1 MQTKKIYLATYW
13 IQQATTLPM
22 SGSLGLVTRFKT
34 FETYAQA
41 FNFTKDASKIQEV
54 DFEYE
59 SSDNDPPSAPSFG
72 GVFSPNIMPFVSG

>member
-1 MQTKKIYLATYW
+1 MKIKKIYLVTYW
-13 IQQATTLPM
+13 DARPM
-22 SGSLGLVTRFKT
+22 SGSGGSPQRERA

-59 SSDNDPPSAPSFG
+59 LSDNDPSSAPSFG
-72 GVFSPNIMPFVSG
+72 GVFSPNIMPFVTG